1 LCQLGRVGCLKLSH
15 RHRGNPRYLSV
26 CTKLKHGF
34 SSGTTEIPSIS
45 LQTLSTAPL
54 TVVYD
59 APPSPVREIV
69 TYSKEVQTVDD
80 WSPPEADVEDGVQTD
95 TRRHSRITDEAL
107 REQLRKEIEE
117 ELRLI
122 QDNADTNGKPL
133 TVGVGANGSIFAR
146 ELTDEE
152 KGAVL
157 KSEDFVDFLERSS
170 KVVERAL
177 DLDMEY
183 DILADYGQGVNGDE
197 ETQSGR
203 RIKEVAR
210 FYDERWSKKRMI
222 SDLHFSPK
230 VCVVIERL
238 LCDADCGPWCLSFQ
252 N

>member
-1 LCQLGRVGCLKLSH
+1 MCRLERVDCLKLSR
-15 RHRGNPRYLSV
+15 RHREYSHYVSV
-26 CTKLKHGF
+26 RTKLKIWF

-54 TVVYD
+54 TIVYD

-80 WSPPEADVEDGVQTD
+80 WSPPEADVEDGVQTE
-95 TRRHSRITDEAL
+95 TRRHSKITDEAL
-107 REQLRKEIEE
+107 RVQLRKEIEE
-117 ELRLI
+117 ELQLI
-122 QDNADTNGKPL
+122 QNNAGANGKPL
-133 TVGVGANGSIFAR
+133 TAGVGGSGSIFAR

-230 VCVVIERL
+230 VRMINKRL
-238 LCDADCGPWCLSFQ
+238 RGNADYGSWCHSFQ

>member
-1 LCQLGRVGCLKLSH
+1 MGCLKLSR
-15 RHRGNPRYLSV
+15 RHREHSHYLPV
-26 CTKLKHGF
+26 CIKLKTEF
-34 SSGTTEIPSIS
+34 SRGTTEIPAIP

-54 TVVYD
+54 TIVYD

-69 TYSKEVQTVDD
+69 TYNKEVQTVDD
-80 WSPPEADVEDGVQTD
+80 WSPPEADVEDGAQAD
-95 TRRHSRITDEAL
+95 TRRHSKIADEAL

-122 QDNADTNGKPL
+122 QDNAETNNKPL
-133 TVGVGANGSIFAR
+133 TTGVGSNGSIFAR

-152 KGAVL
+152 KDAIL
-157 KSEDFVDFLERSS
+157 KSEDFVNFLERSS

-197 ETQSGR
+197 GTQSGR
-203 RIKEVAR
+203 RIKEVTR
-210 FYDERWSKKRMI
+210 CYDERWSKKRMI

-230 VCVVIERL
+230 VRVC
-238 LCDADCGPWCLSFQ
+238 S
-252 N
+252 